1 MVNVRSALCYFFFL
15 SFTDHSTI
23 YIYIYIYTL
32 LSAFSD
38 SMYPC
43 TQHPKNSFPCSRWI
57 PPHLLIKTQ
66 FVGDLVLSQL
76 TPHIVQ
82 LEPFSIHFMAR
93 ERAAAKGGGK
103 ATAAKV
109 STGKSCKAKAKDVKE
124 VKESKRTK
132 REEQKQRECK
142 EMEPIEDPV
151 QRAREAHARWQ
162 ERIREPTRAEQK
174 QAQDRRMA
182 AWIKENPG
190 KTKSHYRKHRKEQLD
205 KMIAGIR
212 SQTRFLHMKRSLI
225 RRSAVKPG

>member
-1 MVNVRSALCYFFFL
+1 
-15 SFTDHSTI
+15 
-23 YIYIYIYTL
+23 
-32 LSAFSD
+32 
-38 SMYPC
+38 MY
-43 TQHPKNSFPCSRWI
+43 NISRI
-57 PPHLLIKTQ
+57 PSLVHDGYPPHLLIKTQ
-66 FVGDLVLSQL
+66 FVGDLVLSQFN
-76 TPHIVQ
+76 PSVVQ

-142 EMEPIEDPV
+142 EMDLV

-190 KTKSHYRKHRKEQLD
+190 KTKSDYKKHQKERMD
-205 KMIAGIR
+205 KMTAGIR
-212 SQTRFLHMKRSLI
+212 SQSRFLHMKKSLI